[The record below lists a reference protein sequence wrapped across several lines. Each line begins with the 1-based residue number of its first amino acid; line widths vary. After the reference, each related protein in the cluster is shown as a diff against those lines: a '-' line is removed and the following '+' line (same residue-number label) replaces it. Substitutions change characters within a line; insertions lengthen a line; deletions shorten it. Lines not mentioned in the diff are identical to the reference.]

1 LGRTK
6 PASFDFDGKTIDATE
21 FNKMLKTDPKLRTAI
36 KKAYSPK
43 FAGFTDKIWQKVA
56 VKLKISKSSVDID
69 GDTDEERLKKIQD
82 NTKEGVD
89 IDSDADVN
97 LDDQKLNPDSAPD
110 DVYIDAQNAAVDAA
124 EEAAEEFA
132 DNS

>member
-1 LGRTK
+1 
-6 PASFDFDGKTIDATE
+6 
-21 FNKMLKTDPKLRTAI
+21 
-36 KKAYSPK
+36 
-43 FAGFTDKIWQKVA
+43 
-56 VKLKISKSSVDID
+56 VDID